1 MKLKAS
7 PGGTAKMTM
16 TQIVQSLEDEL
27 IERYE
32 RTKTKAGE
40 WCFRGPAGSPERA
53 EWEDAFLS

>member
-27 IERYE
+27 IVG
-32 RTKTKAGE
+32 K
-40 WCFRGPAGSPERA
+40 RA
-53 EWEDAFLS
+53 L